1 MKLNWKAFLRMA
13 DCPESRTLLATGGE
27 RPSDTR
33 AIIERMQ
40 DGESKTIRL
49 EMLAEMQ
56 QRHADHR
63 YEPEGHDW
71 RDWDSLGD
79 GKFRRRVH
87 L

>member
-1 MKLNWKAFLRMA
+1 MNWVSFLKASHT
-13 DCPESRTLLATGGE
+13 PEARTLLMVGGADPAE
-27 RPSDTR
+27 TR
-33 AIIERMQ
+33 RKIERME
-40 DGESKTIRL
+40 DGESKVIRL